1 MKRLIVLMTALL
13 LTGCGGTTAQKS
25 LEVYAQPPEP
35 RIQEAP
41 LAREL
46 ESLPE
51 IDGKKITIAVYG
63 FSDKTGQRKPADNI
77 ANLSS
82 AVTQGAEVWVIKA
95 LSDAGKG
102 SWFDV
107 VERIGLDNLVKE
119 RQLIR
124 NTREVYEKELPNG
137 PTPLK
142 PMKFAGLILEGG
154 IIGYDSNVAVGGLGA
169 RYLGVGAQTE
179 YRVDTVTVVMRIV
192 SVSTGG
198 VLLSVAT
205 EKTIASSRSGVDM
218 FKFFDLGTKLVEA
231 ENGYSV
237 NEPVNYAVRAAIE
250 AGVVELIKEGERKGL
265 WKFKSE
271 TKREDVV
278 LAKPVVKVIVK
289 KPEVVEKPEVAAVEK
304 KAEPKVVEKPVVKPE
319 PKVKPKI
326 KVVPVEKTKPEVT
339 VTKRSVDKDVIPLD
353 MAMPKPKP
361 TLIERMC
368 NPEIMK
374 ITDVCASDTEDL
386 RKRLKVGIEKHV
398 HIDEVLKD
406 ANKYEGYGVCDKNNL
421 CFRNVAEMYRWE
433 SWTNWLA
440 HVNEGK
446 NFNLVK

>member
-1 MKRLIVLMTALL
+1 MKYLIVILTALL
-13 LTGCGGTTAQKS
+13 LTGCGGSTAQKS

-41 LAREL
+41 LARAL
-46 ESLPE
+46 ENVPE
-51 IDGKKITIAVYG
+51 IDGKKITIAVYS
-63 FSDKTGQRKPADNI
+63 FTDKTGQRKPADSI

-95 LSDAGKG
+95 LSDVGNG
-102 SWFDV
+102 SWFEV
-107 VERIGLDNLVKE
+107 LERIGLDNLIKE

-124 NTREVYEKELPNG
+124 NTRDVYEKELPNG

-192 SVSTGG
+192 SVSTGK
-198 VLLSVAT
+198 VMLSVAT
-205 EKTIASSRSGVDM
+205 EKTIASSRSGIDM

-250 AGVVELIKEGERKGL
+250 AGVVELINEGERRGL

-278 LAKPVVKVIVK
+278 LAKPVAKVIVK

-304 KAEPKVVEKPVVKPE
+304 KVE
-319 PKVKPKI
+319 PKI
-326 KVVPVEKTKPEVT
+326 KVVPLRKIKPKAT
-339 VTKRSVDKDVIPLD
+339 VTKRSVDKDVIPLP
-353 MAMPKPKP
+353 MALPEPKP
-361 TLIERMC
+361 TLVERIC

-374 ITDVCASDTEDL
+374 ITDVCARDKEQL
-386 RKRLKVGIEKHV
+386 RKFMKVGIEKHV
-398 HIDEVLKD
+398 T
-406 ANKYEGYGVCDKNNL
+406 YEYMMSAKNMGEYRVCNGNNL
-421 CFRNVAEMYRWE
+421 CFRNIAEMYRWE
-433 SWTNWLA
+433 AWTKWLDY
-440 HVNEGK
+440 VNK
-446 NFNLVK
+446 DRNFNLIK